1 MTDMPIHADT
11 APEAAAQSATIAATL
26 AAFAERLRPEAIPT
40 AVLERAKY
48 LILDAVGIAHA
59 STRYDFAHRSLSA
72 AAELS
77 GGTGD
82 MPVIGMP
89 ARLQLRDAM
98 LMNGILIHGLDYD
111 DTHAQGVIHST
122 AACFPAALG
131 VAAQAGLDGVD
142 LLTAYVL
149 GMEAGTR
156 LGSVAKGG
164 FHQIGFHPTGLVGA
178 FATTLVVGRLF
189 GLNAQQLAMA
199 QGIALSTGSGSL
211 EFLNDGAWTKRMHP
225 GWAAVA
231 GLTSAS
237 LARHGFIGPKQAYE
251 GRFGLFAS
259 HLGQYAKDIDLS
271 LATAGL
277 GEVWETAKVAVK
289 PIPACHFTHACA
301 DAAALLREKHS
312 LKPAD
317 IRSVRALVPKEVV
330 KTVCEPVAT
339 KKRPQNSYDAQF
351 SIPYIVATAL
361 VRGSFGLAH
370 LEDAALANAE
380 VLALA
385 QRVEYEVDPAS
396 PFPKYYS
403 GEVIVT
409 THDGRELRHREEI
422 NRGAAD
428 RPISG
433 PDIEQKF
440 MDNML
445 LAVSKSRAEQVRDLV
460 LTLDGGT
467 SARDLAEGLA
477 ARG

>member
-1 MTDMPIHADT
+1 MNDMSIHADT
-11 APEAAAQSATIAATL
+11 VSEAVAQDATIAATL
-26 AAFAERLRPEAIPT
+26 AAFAESLRPEAIPA
-40 AVLERAKY
+40 AVIERAKY

-59 STRYDFAHRSLSA
+59 STRYEFAHRSLSA
-72 AAELS
+72 ATELS
-77 GGTGD
+77 AGMGD
-82 MPVIGMP
+82 TPVIGLS

-98 LMNGILIHGLDYD
+98 LMNGILVHGLDFD
-111 DTHAQGVIHST
+111 DTHSQGVIHST
-122 AACFPAALG
+122 AACFPTALG
-131 VAAQAGLDGVD
+131 VAAHAGLGGLD
-142 LLTAYVL
+142 LLAAYVV

-178 FATTLVVGRLF
+178 FSAALVAGRLF
-189 GLNAQQLAMA
+189 GLNVQQLSMA

-225 GWAAVA
+225 GWAAGA
-231 GLTSAS
+231 GFTAAS
-237 LARHGFIGPKQAYE
+237 LARHGFVGPKQVYE

-301 DAAALLREKHS
+301 DAAAILRDKHG
-312 LKPAD
+312 LKVAD
-317 IRSVRALVPKEVV
+317 IRSVRALVPGEVV

-361 VRGSFGLAH
+361 ARGSFGLAH
-370 LEDAALANAE
+370 LDGEALADPE

-385 QRVEYEVDPAS
+385 QRVEYEVDPDS

-403 GEVIVT
+403 GEVIVM

-422 NRGAAD
+422 NRGAVD

-433 PDIEQKF
+433 PDIEKKF
-440 MDNML
+440 MDNMA
-445 LAVSKSRAEQVRDLV
+445 LAVSRSRAEQVRDLV
-460 LTLDGGT
+460 LGMDRGMH
-467 SARDLAEGLA
+467 ARDLAEGLA